1 MELAI
6 PASLG
11 RRVNPAVLVAV
22 CAGGFAAAVIMIV
35 AGIRGRDL
43 QDAPFRGGDSRL
55 AAVRTRARLRV
66 TLRRTLV
73 AAAIGLA
80 VWLLTGWPVAGLLSV
95 GLTLGVPYFF
105 GASRVARRR
114 IERQEA
120 LEEWSR
126 RLAETL
132 AVGGSPVQ
140 TIVRSAEHAPK
151 PIAKEVTS
159 LANALATPRLDR
171 TVALQAFADEI
182 DDAVGDMVTSALKLA
197 VSMQSSSRLP
207 DVLRTMAVGVAEQV
221 QASRAI
227 EVMRAGPRSESRAI
241 VIVQI
246 VFLAAVAMLT
256 DYMAPY
262 GTLLGQLVL
271 AVIGGVMLLAL
282 WLLRRFSMSQPVPR
296 FLTSATV
303 PS

>member
-1 MELAI
+1 M
-6 PASLG
+6 G
-11 RRVNPAVLVAV
+11 HRVNPAVLAAV
-22 CAGGFAAAVIMIV
+22 CAGGFAAAVLMVV
-35 AGIRGRDL
+35 AGIRGRDPKET
-43 QDAPFRGGDSRL
+43 PFRNGNSRL
-55 AAVRTRARLRV
+55 ATIRFRARLAV
-66 TLRRTLV
+66 TLRRVL
-73 AAAIGLA
+73 AAVAIGLA
-80 VWLLTGWPVAGLLSV
+80 VWLLTGWPVAGLMAV

-105 GASRVARRR
+105 GAGREARRR

-132 AVGGSPVQ
+132 AAGGSPVQ

-182 DDAVGDMVTSALKLA
+182 DDAVGDMVTSALILA
-197 VSMQSSSRLP
+197 VSMQSSSQVP

-241 VIVQI
+241 VIVQV
-246 VFLAAVAMLT
+246 VFLTAVAMMT
-256 DYMAPY
+256 DYMAP
-262 GTLLGQLVL
+262 
-271 AVIGGVMLLAL
+271 
-282 WLLRRFSMSQPVPR
+282 
-296 FLTSATV
+296 
-303 PS
+303 

>member
-43 QDAPFRGGDSRL
+43 QDAPFRNGDSRL
-55 AAVRTRARLRV
+55 AAVRTRAGLRV

-151 PIAKEVTS
+151 PIAKEVTT

-282 WLLRRFSMSQPVPR
+282 WLLRLFSMSQPVPR

-303 PS
+303 AS

>member
-1 MELAI
+1 MERAV
-6 PASLG
+6 PPSMG
-11 RRVNPAVLVAV
+11 SRMSPAVLVAV
-22 CAGGFAAAVIMIV
+22 CAGGFAAAVMMIV
-35 AGIRGRDL
+35 TAIRGRDP
-43 QDAPFRGGDSRL
+43 QEIPFRRGESRL
-55 AAVRTRARLRV
+55 AAMRARARLRV
-66 TLRRTLV
+66 TLRRVLV
-73 AAAIGLA
+73 AVGIGLT
-80 VWLLTGWPVAGLLSV
+80 VWLLTGWPVAGLIAI
-95 GLTLGVPYFF
+95 GLTAGVPYFF
-105 GASRVARRR
+105 GAGREASRR

-132 AVGGSPVQ
+132 AAGGNAVQ

-151 PIAKEVTS
+151 PIAKEVTT

-171 TVALQAFADEI
+171 AASLDAFAAEI
-182 DDAVGDMVTSALKLA
+182 GDAVGDMVAAALKLA
-197 VSMQSSSRLP
+197 VSMESSPQVP

-221 QASRAI
+221 QAARAI

-241 VIVQI
+241 VIVQV
-246 VFLAAVAMLT
+246 VFLAAVTMMT

-271 AVIGGVMLLAL
+271 ALIGGVMLLAL
-282 WLLRRFSMSQPVPR
+282 WLLRRFSMSPPVPR
-296 FLTSATV
+296 FLTGTG

>member
-1 MELAI
+1 L
-6 PASLG
+6 
-11 RRVNPAVLVAV
+11 RRA
-22 CAGGFAAAVIMIV
+22 
-35 AGIRGRDL
+35 
-43 QDAPFRGGDSRL
+43 L
-55 AAVRTRARLRV
+55 AATV
-66 TLRRTLV
+66 
-73 AAAIGLA
+73 IGMT
-80 VWLLTGWPVAGLLSV
+80 VWLLTGWPVAGLIAV

-105 GASRVARRR
+105 GAGKQAKRR

-132 AVGGSPVQ
+132 AAGGSPVQ

-151 PIAKEVTS
+151 PIAREVTS

-171 TVALQAFADEI
+171 AAALQAFADDI
-182 DDAVGDMVTSALKLA
+182 DDAVGDLIASALILA
-197 VSMQSSSRLP
+197 VSMQSSSRVP

-221 QASRAI
+221 QAARAI

-241 VIVQI
+241 VIVQV
-246 VFLAAVAMLT
+246 VFLVGVAAMT

-271 AVIGGVMLLAL
+271 ALLGGVMLLAL
-282 WLLRRFSMSQPVPR
+282 WLLRRFSQSPPAPR
-296 FLTSATV
+296 FLTKAV
-303 PS
+303 PA